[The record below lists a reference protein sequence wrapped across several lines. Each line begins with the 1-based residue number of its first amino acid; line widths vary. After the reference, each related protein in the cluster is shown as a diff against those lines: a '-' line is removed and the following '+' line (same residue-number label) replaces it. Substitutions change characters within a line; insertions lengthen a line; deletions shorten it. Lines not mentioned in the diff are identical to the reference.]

1 MRMLLGAEADELFAA
16 LGRPAPAGL
25 RLNPL
30 RGDPARLVEQ
40 LPWPLAPVPWCPTG
54 YVVQIVLDDAPPA
67 DTPNSALTGS
77 ATPGSATPG
86 RHPYHDAGVYYLQD
100 PAAMAVAEALAP
112 RPGERVLDLAAAP
125 GGKSTHLAGMLGGR
139 GLLVANDV
147 HPRRAQTLLGNL
159 ERLGVRNAVVTNE
172 APERLARAWPGAF
185 DRVLLDAP
193 CSGEGM
199 FRKSPDAIAHWSE
212 ANVLGCARRQDELLA
227 VAADLVRP
235 GGTLAYATCTFAPEE
250 NEGTVTRF
258 LARRTDYELVPIAL
272 PGVRPGQAAWVDP
285 PDPRLR
291 HAVRIWPHTGTGEGH
306 FVALFRRAPDSVAGT
321 AQGADQRTPRSTVR
335 TRSWADAAAPHGAPR
350 LELEAA
356 RRAWASFA
364 RTAFVPDWHVAFEPD
379 ALFGVRLL
387 SYPDGL
393 PPLAGVHVL
402 RAGLH
407 LADLRRPGA
416 DAARGGASRARS
428 SRAWVDAAADRR
440 TSRQGRQRH
449 DRPRHDGQR
458 HDGQR
463 HDGAEAR
470 LEPAHALAMAVPA
483 QVLVRRVALTPD
495 DPRVAAY
502 LAGGWFALT
511 HAEHA
516 ALAASEAA
524 HARSATVDADTGSPP
539 PGATRY
545 VRVDVDEFPLGW
557 GRLDVEAS
565 RGDLPDGPTPTP
577 DEGATRAAVRSLLPK
592 GLRRGTG

>member
-1 MRMLLGAEADELFAA
+1 MRSLLGAEADALFAA

-30 RGDPARLVEQ
+30 RGDPARLVER

-54 YVVQIVLDDAPPA
+54 YVVQVGLDDAPAA
-67 DTPNSALTGS
+67 DTPGS
-77 ATPGSATPG
+77 GTAGSSTPASATPG

-125 GGKSTHLAGMLGGR
+125 GGKSTHLAAMLGGH

-159 ERLGVRNAVVTNE
+159 ERLGVGSAVVTNE

-258 LARRTDYELVPIAL
+258 LARRTDYDLVPIAL

-291 HAVRIWPHTGTGEGH
+291 HAIRIWPHAGTGEGH
-306 FVALFRRAPDSVAGT
+306 FVALFQRAPDAVGST
-321 AQGADQRTPRSTVR
+321 AKAAEQRTPRSTVR
-335 TRSWADAAAPHGAPR
+335 TRSWAASAAPHGAPR

-356 RRAWASFA
+356 RRAWESFA
-364 RTAFVPDWHVAFEPD
+364 RTAFVPAWHAAFRPD
-379 ALFGVRLL
+379 ALFGARLL

-407 LADLRRPGA
+407 LADLRGP
-416 DAARGGASRARS
+416 AAEAGRAGASGTGPSRS
-428 SRAWVDAAADRR
+428 LADAAADGR

-449 DRPRHDGQR
+449 GRQR
-458 HDGQR
+458 HGKQR
-463 HDGAEAR
+463 HGGAEAR

-483 QVLVRRVALTPD
+483 QALVRRVALTPD

-511 HAEHA
+511 DTEHA
-516 ALAASEAA
+516 DLAAAEAA
-524 HARSATVDADTGSPP
+524 HARSAPVDAVAGAAP

-565 RGDLPDGPTPTP
+565 PRDLPVGPAPTPG
-577 DEGATRAAVRSLLPK
+577 EGTARAAVRSLLPK
-592 GLRRGTG
+592 GLRHGNG